1 VRSIDQVAGP
11 AGIFPGLDLEHGLTA
26 AQVRE
31 SSDRLGANTLT
42 PLPREPVWR
51 KFLAKFDEP
60 IIRILLAAALLST
73 VVDLFKASALYGL
86 AGMAVSAFA
95 LGPPLLFA
103 RLRPWFASLMLL
115 AATSLCAMSFLGE
128 HPSYEG
134 VAVMVAVVLATGV
147 AFASEHK
154 SDREFEAL
162 NAARGRI
169 RAKVRRAGIF
179 QTIRMDDVVV
189 GDIVL
194 LEAGDEV
201 PADGRL
207 VSASELSLDQSLIT
221 GESLPVRK
229 ATGKAPDSSSGPE
242 HTACVFR
249 GTQVVAGVGAMLV
262 CESGDST
269 MVGKIATALGSVDAE
284 ELVDGNSREGRVRN
298 RLTVSKAPTPLQ
310 SRLKELADTITWA
323 GYAAAFLIFCAMLAK
338 EWAGGS
344 FRDPLSATGALLGA
358 VVYAV
363 IIVVVAVPEGL
374 PMSVTVSLALAMRKM
389 TRANS
394 LVRQLV
400 ACETIG
406 SATVICSDK
415 TGTMTKNRMAVT
427 RIGYGELLIEK
438 GGAGWPEMM
447 IQAAQ
452 VRGETAP
459 GWVGLNSAVNSTAVL
474 EKREGRVVVVGN
486 GTEGALLHWLGE
498 AGVDYLA
505 LRSDIPALYQG
516 HFTSD
521 RKCMTSVVRLGGGG
535 GVILVKGASEVV
547 LPMCDRL
554 LDSSGLARPLY
565 PSDRERIAGLIA
577 SAAGDSMRTLAFAH
591 RPLDSSQPSDPDT
604 LHARRGELEQRMIF
618 DGFVAISD
626 PLREDVAGAIALCR
640 DAGIS
645 VMMVTG
651 DNPET
656 AKAIGREAGLI
667 DSNRP
672 MVITSAEFQA
682 MSETTA
688 REEVARVAI
697 LARARPLDKLR
708 LVRLLQERGEVVA
721 VTGDGTNDAPALK
734 RADVGLAMGIAGT
747 EVAKEAS
754 KIILLDD
761 SFATIVKAVH
771 WGRALHENIQ
781 RFIQF
786 QLTINLSA
794 LVIAFA
800 APFMGLRPP
809 FTVLQLLW
817 INVIM
822 DTLASIALCSEPPR
836 PGLMREKPKGRKG
849 GIVTSAMW
857 RSIAVTAAFYV
868 FVLLGLLWLM
878 KGAPDHP
885 GWLGESGT
893 GTIWLVEGP
902 GGHVD
907 RLPAD
912 EISPAGEA
920 FLTLRQATILFTAY
934 VMFQVWNMFN
944 CRSLSGGASAFANL
958 AGNPNLLFVA
968 AAIVGFQVVIVT
980 FLGPI
985 FQTVPLGI
993 VDWVVIIAATSSVLV
1008 LGEFFRMLARRRE
1021 AALERW

>member
-1 VRSIDQVAGP
+1 MRSIDQVAGP

-95 LGPPLLFA
+95 LGPPLVFA

-162 NAARGRI
+162 NAARDRI

-249 GTQVVAGVGAMLV
+249 GTQVVAGVGTMLV

-269 MVGKIATALGSVDAE
+269 MVGKIARALGSVDAE
-284 ELVDGNSREGRVRN
+284 ELVDGDSREGRVRN

-344 FRDPLSATGALLGA
+344 FSDPLSATGALLGA

-415 TGTMTKNRMAVT
+415 TGTLTKNRMAVT

-438 GGAGWPEMM
+438 GCAGWPEMM

-459 GWVGLNSAVNSTAVL
+459 GWVGMNSAVNSTAVL

-535 GVILVKGASEVV
+535 VILVKGAAEVV

-554 LDSSGLARPLY
+554 LDSSGLARPLH

-577 SAAGDSMRTLAFAH
+577 TAAGDSMRTLAFAH

-604 LHARRGELEQRMIF
+604 LHARRGELEQGMIF
-618 DGFVAISD
+618 DGFVAIRD
-626 PLREDVAGAIALCR
+626 PLREDVAGAIASCR

-682 MSETTA
+682 MSETVA

-920 FLTLRQATILFTAY
+920 FLTLRQATIFFTAY
-934 VMFQVWNMFN
+934 VIFQVWNMFN

-968 AAIVGFQVVIVT
+968 AAIIGFQVVIVT
-980 FLGPI
+980 FLGPL